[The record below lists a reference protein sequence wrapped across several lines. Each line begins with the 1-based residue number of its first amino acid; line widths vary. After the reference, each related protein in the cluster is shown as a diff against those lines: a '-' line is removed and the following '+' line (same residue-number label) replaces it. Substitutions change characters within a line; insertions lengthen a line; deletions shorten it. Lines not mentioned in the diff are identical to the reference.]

1 MKNRNVV
8 KQNTK
13 LIHSKYKLNP
23 SEMKFVL
30 CALAQIKM
38 EDTDFNLYSID
49 INILEQKMQAE
60 QNETRLKSFAKK
72 LMSKPFEVQT
82 ERGWAVF
89 NWFSKLEY
97 IRGEKRFEVR
107 IDDHLKPYLLELKA
121 NFTQV
126 NLKYILPLDSQY
138 SIRIYQLLKDREKL
152 TRWLVSVDELQE
164 ILQVPKSMKRYDNF
178 KRKVLQVAEKE
189 LIENCDIFFEIEE
202 IKSGRKVTEILFR
215 IKNNKPFLEE
225 KSPKLFDLDSEYSD
239 YIGKEVVTTNGVQTI
254 KLITP
259 YKDFFSVD
267 FEDGGNAKIKSLKDL
282 TYE

>member
-1 MKNRNVV
+1 
-8 KQNTK
+8 
-13 LIHSKYKLNP
+13 
-23 SEMKFVL
+23 MKFVL

-38 EDTDFNLYSID
+38 EDTDFNLYSVD
-49 INILEQKMQAE
+49 INILEQKLQAE
-60 QNETRLKSFAKK
+60 QNETRLKAFAKK

-97 IRGEKRFEVR
+97 IRGEKRFEIR

-152 TRWLVSVDELQE
+152 TRWLVPVDELQD
-164 ILQVPKSMKRYDNF
+164 ILQVPKSLLRYSQF
-178 KRKVLQVAEKE
+178 KQKILQVAERE
-189 LIENCDIFFEIEE
+189 LIENCDIFFEMEE

-215 IKNNKPFLEE
+215 IKNNKPFLEA
-225 KSPKLFDLDSEYSD
+225 KAPKLFEDNLGVFDD
-239 YIGKEVVTTNGVQTI
+239 YIGE
-254 KLITP
+254 KLIT
-259 YKDFFSVD
+259 KTGIKKIAVVTKFSDYLSISFDDGSEAKVD
-267 FEDGGNAKIKSLKDL
+267 NIANLKKSIELAKV
-282 TYE
+282 